1 MAIRARAEQV
11 KAHVPRIGRQR
22 IRLRGC
28 RHGRGRGARHARD
41 ETMYDS
47 ASVMAAPTTVAR
59 RADQACP
66 GAMRAGGE
74 EISAVYQRVDADAYV
89 VGDWGS

>member
-1 MAIRARAEQV
+1 
-11 KAHVPRIGRQR
+11 
-22 IRLRGC
+22 
-28 RHGRGRGARHARD
+28 
-41 ETMYDS
+41 MYDS

-89 VGDWGS
+89 VGEWGSYSTSRESSGRALRSTWASRAEQPLRPAE

>member
-1 MAIRARAEQV
+1 
-11 KAHVPRIGRQR
+11 
-22 IRLRGC
+22 
-28 RHGRGRGARHARD
+28 
-41 ETMYDS
+41 MYDS

-66 GAMRAGGE
+66 GAMRAGEE
-74 EISAVYQRVDADAYV
+74 EIPAVYQRVDADAYV